1 MNSMVAW
8 MRPSRL
14 LPLVLDRPVRCE
26 LRCVVCELLL
36 CIFVVKSGDILAA
49 TACSCGMVDAEAVQH
64 RRLHRVCARPS
75 AAPPAGAHIL
85 LARHH
90 PRHLQ
95 LPQLAADALDRHGP
109 AHRTFPIPGDSTRG
123 WIAWMRCAGWLGRPV
138 AARAVHRGRLFARRL
153 LGVWRGDLRS
163 RLQPLNPGGVVG
175 KIQASV
181 DRLRVNRLGP
191 AQGHG
196 VWNAKGG
203 AETQLLSGVV
213 GTELSD
219 PGRMASA
226 SASSRLWPAC
236 GRAS

>member
-1 MNSMVAW
+1 MDA
-8 MRPSRL
+8 
-14 LPLVLDRPVRCE
+14 VR
-26 LRCVVCELLL
+26 
-36 CIFVVKSGDILAA
+36 GLAGQ
-49 TACSCGMVDAEAVQH
+49 TG
-64 RRLHRVCARPS
+64 RCARGPPR
-75 AAPPAGAHIL
+75 APPRQAPRRSLERRPA
-85 LARHH
+85 LATPAPE
-90 PRHLQ
+90 PR
-95 LPQLAADALDRHGP
+95 G
-109 AHRTFPIPGDSTRG
+109 
-123 WIAWMRCAGWLGRPV
+123 CGRE
-138 AARAVHRGRLFARRL
+138 
-153 LGVWRGDLRS
+153 
-163 RLQPLNPGGVVG
+163 
-175 KIQASV
+175 IQASV